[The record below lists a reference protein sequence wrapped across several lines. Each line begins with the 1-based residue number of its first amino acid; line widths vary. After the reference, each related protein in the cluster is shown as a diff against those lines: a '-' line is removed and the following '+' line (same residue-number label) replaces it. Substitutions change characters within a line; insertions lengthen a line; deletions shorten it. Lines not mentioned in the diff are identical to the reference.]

1 MTIDELYER
10 CQDEIFNI
18 GEAIDYLEKVRGM
31 KNIIDILYDRQNEVK
46 VEAGFLEPKLTR
58 IAQEERDELN
68 RDYERGLL

>member
-18 GEAIDYLEKVRGM
+18 GEAIDYLKKVRDM
-31 KNIIDILYDRQNEVK
+31 KDTVDYLNERK
-46 VEAGFLEPKLTR
+46 HELENESERYEEELSR

-68 RDYERGLL
+68 REYERGLL

>member
-18 GEAIDYLEKVRGM
+18 GEAIEYLEKVRGM
-31 KNIIDILYDRQNEVK
+31 KDTVDYLNERK
-46 VEAGFLEPKLTR
+46 YELETESEGYEEELSR

-68 RDYERGLL
+68 REYERGLL

>member
-46 VEAGFLEPKLTR
+46 VEAGFLEHKLTR

-68 RDYERGLL
+68 MEYERGLL

>member
-18 GEAIDYLEKVRGM
+18 GEAIEYLEKVRGM
-31 KNIIDILYDRQNEVK
+31 KDTVDYLNERK
-46 VEAGFLEPKLTR
+46 YELETESEGYEEELSR

-68 RDYERGLL
+68 REYERDLL